1 MIGELSYF
9 GMVNNILM
17 EFATKDEYHEY
28 LDESKSEIDED
39 KDLEHSK

>member
-1 MIGELSYF
+1 MIGEFGYF

-17 EFATKDEYHEY
+17 EFATDNEYYEY
-28 LDESKSEIDED
+28 LDESKSEIEKD